1 MSYERSSVSVL
12 TLTCIQPILTIR
24 MLSSFPLHVKNCI
37 FVGFTT
43 VYMLTMTAAS
53 AKKSSK
59 MAPQKSPHPAT
70 SEMVIAAIKTLNEKK
85 GSSLHAIKKYI
96 AATYVVDAKKLA
108 PFIKKYLRN
117 SVEKKTIVQTSGVG
131 ASGRFKKPVA
141 IKPDVKKVEKNAA
154 KSTATKPDG
163 KKVKK
168 SAAKSIATKSGGKKV
183 QKSAAKSIATKSGG
197 KVTKKRTGKSINKSL
212 AKPKANK
219 LVKSAK
225 TKKLPAT
232 AKVAKP
238 KLAKK

>member
-1 MSYERSSVSVL
+1 
-12 TLTCIQPILTIR
+12 
-24 MLSSFPLHVKNCI
+24 
-37 FVGFTT
+37 
-43 VYMLTMTAAS
+43 
-53 AKKSSK
+53 

-131 ASGRFKKPVA
+131 ASGRFKVGGKSSVDQKPKKPVA